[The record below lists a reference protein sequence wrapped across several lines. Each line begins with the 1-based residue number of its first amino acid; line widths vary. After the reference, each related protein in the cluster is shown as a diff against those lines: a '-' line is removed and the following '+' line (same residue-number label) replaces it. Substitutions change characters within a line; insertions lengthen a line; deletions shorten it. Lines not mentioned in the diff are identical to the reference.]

1 MALLP
6 SEKLGGGNYSKS
18 ETKIGTWY
26 NGKPRYRKI
35 IESDFTY
42 IGGSTTQEFVVDT
55 GISKD
60 TIDIKTV
67 IGSYII
73 RSMPEDT
80 VHQSLYSVSHFT
92 EYGIIKGK
100 AYTTSNNVQISFKSG
115 ATPWSGNNVPIKFIS
130 QLEYCYL

>member
-1 MALLP
+1 M
-6 SEKLGGGNYSKS
+6 
-18 ETKIGTWY
+18 
-26 NGKPRYRKI
+26 
-35 IESDFTY
+35 
-42 IGGSTTQEFVVDT
+42 DT

-73 RSMPEDT
+73 RVLPEDT
-80 VHQSLYSVSHFT
+80 AHQSLYSVSNFT

-100 AYTTSNNVQISFKSG
+100 GYSTSSNVQIIFKSG
-115 ATPWSGNNVPIKFIS
+115 ETPWSGNNAPIKFIS